1 MKKLSFFAAIAIAVL
16 MTACG
21 GDNKSGSG
29 DLAATAA
36 DSALVNEAL
45 EQQEVEEMSNV
56 INSLSACLDSI
67 QVQENLL
74 FKTDENASKQQVL
87 ERLRAFKDLLAR
99 KEAEISKLQA
109 NNKSN
114 KATIANLTK
123 VVDYLKAE
131 INSKNKQIERLQER
145 VQKLDGK
152 ISELAYDYQMT
163 KSERDYLSEQN
174 YQQDKQLNQVYYI
187 IGDKKELKELGLTER
202 AGIFGKKTA
211 NMSNV
216 DASKFIKRDMRGLS
230 KIKIDSKSP
239 KLLTAKPASAY
250 TLEKNDDGTSTLTIT
265 DPKTFWSASPYLII
279 QK

>member
-67 QVQENLL
+67 QLQENLL
-74 FKTDENASKQQVL
+74 FKADENASKQQVL

-123 VVDYLKAE
+123 LTEYLKLE
-131 INSKNKQIERLQER
+131 LETKSKQIEKLTEA
-145 VQKLDGK
+145 VQTKDAK
-152 ISELAYDYQMT
+152 ISELRYNLGQMT
-163 KSERDYLSEQN
+163 AEREYLAEQN

-187 IGDKKELKELGLTER
+187 IADKKELKELGLTER

-216 DASKFIKRDMRGLS
+216 DASKFIKKDKRAVS
-230 KIKIDSKSP
+230 KLKIDSKSP
-239 KLLTAKPASAY
+239 KLLTAKPANSY

-265 DPKTFWSASPYLII
+265 DPNAFWSASPYLII

>member
-187 IGDKKELKELGLTER
+187 IGTSKELKELGLTQR
-202 AGIFGKKTA
+202 AGLLGKKTA

-230 KIKIDSKSP
+230 KIKIESKSP
-239 KLLTAKPASAY
+239 KLLTAKPAESY

-265 DPKTFWSASPYLII
+265 DPKAFWSASPYLII